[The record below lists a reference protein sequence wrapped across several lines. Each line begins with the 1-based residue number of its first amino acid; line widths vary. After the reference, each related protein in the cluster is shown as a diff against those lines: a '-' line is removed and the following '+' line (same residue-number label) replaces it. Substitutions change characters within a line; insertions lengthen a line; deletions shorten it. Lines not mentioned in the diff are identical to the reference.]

1 MNTRLQQLFGTRIQS
16 PNQRRRYAFR
26 EGCCAGTASVPH
38 VERLEDRTLL
48 ALVSVDGPLGAD
60 TETLDEDQGLLFLDI
75 THSR

>member
-1 MNTRLQQLFGTRIQS
+1 MPRSLFNRTRNRS
-16 PNQRRRYAFR
+16 ASR
-26 EGCCAGTASVPH
+26 AGTASVSQ

>member
-1 MNTRLQQLFGTRIQS
+1 MHRSLFNCIC
-16 PNQRRRYAFR
+16 RRSASRVSL
-26 EGCCAGTASVPH
+26 ASVSQ

-60 TETLDEDQGLLFLDI
+60 TETLDEDQGLSFLDI